1 MVWLIPMMLALVK
14 TQKGRGFIELRE
26 VPEPQPGPGEV
37 LIAVKACGICGT
49 DIHVWHDEF
58 PYWPPVIMG
67 HEFSGEV
74 VEAGPETELFKVGD
88 RVVGEPHTRA
98 CGHCYLCRTGN
109 IQICPLKRSPG
120 WGIDGAFTKY
130 LKMPERLLH
139 RIPDSMSYDVA
150 AVVEPT
156 ANTVHDVVER
166 AKVAAGDFV
175 VVLGPGPIGLL
186 AGLTARAAGARHVV
200 VVGTPADEALRLKK
214 ARELGFETVINVA
227 QENPV
232 DAVLHLTGGLGA
244 DLVIEC
250 SGAPAAIA
258 STVDFIR
265 KKGRIC
271 VIGLT
276 GKDTIPFPWD
286 KAAFKV
292 CDVLFNLSTSYT
304 SWDRTIHLI
313 ASGRLPAGEVIT
325 RRLPLRDWQGAFE
338 GIEAQR
344 ELKVLLVPK

>member
-1 MVWLIPMMLALVK
+1 MLALVK
-14 TQKGRGFIELRE
+14 TQQGDGFLELRE
-26 VPEPQPGPGEV
+26 VAQPSPGPGEA
-37 LIAVKACGICGT
+37 LIEVKACGICGT
-49 DIHVWHDEF
+49 DVHVLHDKF
-58 PYWPPVIMG
+58 PYWPPVILG
-67 HEFSGEV
+67 HEFSGRI
-74 VEAGPETELFKVGD
+74 VETGPETHLFQAGD
-88 RVVGEPHTRA
+88 RVVGEPHTQA

-109 IQICPLKRSPG
+109 IQICSAKRSPG
-120 WGIDGAFTKY
+120 WGIDGAMTKF

-139 RIPDSMSYDVA
+139 RIPDEMSYEVA

-166 AKVAAGDFV
+166 AKVTAGDFV

-200 VVGTPADEALRLKK
+200 IAGTPADEAVRLKK
-214 ARELGFETVINVA
+214 ARELGFETVLNVA
-227 QENPV
+227 SDNPLE
-232 DAVLHLTGGLGA
+232 AVLELTGGLGA

-258 STVDFIR
+258 STVDLIR

-271 VIGLT
+271 AIGLT
-276 GKDTIPFPWD
+276 GKDAILFPWD

-292 CDVLFNLSTSYT
+292 CDIVFNLSTSYT

-313 ASGRLPAGEVIT
+313 ASGRLPAGEVISH
-325 RRLPLRDWQGAFE
+325 RLPLAEWRHGFDE
-338 GIEAQR
+338 LEAQR
-344 ELKVLLVPK
+344 ALKVLLIPE

>member
-1 MVWLIPMMLALVK
+1 MRALVK
-14 TQKGRGFIELRE
+14 TQKGAGFLEIRD
-26 VPEPQPGPGEV
+26 VPEPSPGPGEA
-37 LIAVKACGICGT
+37 LIEVQACGICGT
-49 DIHVWHDEF
+49 DVHVWHDEF
-58 PYWPPVIMG
+58 PYWPPVILG
-67 HEFSGEV
+67 HEFSGRIVEV
-74 VEAGPETELFKVGD
+74 GPETGLFRTGE

-120 WGIDGAFTKY
+120 WGIDGAFAKY

-139 RIPDSMSYDVA
+139 RIPDSMSYELA
-150 AVVEPT
+150 AVVEPS
-156 ANTVHDVVER
+156 ANAVHDVVER
-166 AKVAAGDFV
+166 AGVDAGDFV

-186 AGLTARAAGARHVV
+186 AALTARASGARQVV
-200 VVGTPADEALRLKK
+200 IVGTPADEALRLKK

-227 QENPV
+227 QQDPLT
-232 DAVLHLTGGLGA
+232 AVQELTEGVGA

-250 SGAPAAIA
+250 SGAAPAIA
-258 STVDFIR
+258 STVELIR

-276 GKDTIPFPWD
+276 GKESIPFPWD

-313 ASGRLPAGEVIT
+313 ASGQLPSGEIIT
-325 RRLPLRDWQGAFE
+325 RRAPLLEWRRAFE
-338 GIEAQR
+338 DIEAKQA
-344 ELKVLLVPK
+344 LKVLLVPE